1 MPPSK
6 NRSSRPSNSARAR
19 APQSRSSAPRAGK
32 PTGSKAAAKKAIP
45 TIETATRGKNSPRK
59 ILVIL
64 GVAGGGVLLAL
75 IIMVGFLDGYGQKDR
90 AQKSDAIVVLGARV
104 RPDGKAGQ
112 GLTLRVLHAVRL
124 YKKGFAPKIIM
135 TGGVGD
141 NPPSEAQVAAEL
153 AVKNGVPREDV
164 IQENK
169 STSTWE
175 NAAYTALICKKR
187 NWKTVLVVS
196 DPVSFVARSKK
207 LPTLWNARLGFAGCR
222 RAMAITARATLVL
235 DDARSGFS
243 RARLVSAPGL
253 KLFYTLAAQ
262 SAAIH

>member
-6 NRSSRPSNSARAR
+6 NRSFRPSNSAKAR
-19 APQSRSSAPRAGK
+19 APQSRSSTPRAGK
-32 PTGSKAAAKKAIP
+32 PTGSKTAAKKPIP
-45 TIETATRGKNSPRK
+45 AIETATGRKNSPRK
-59 ILVIL
+59 VLVIL
-64 GVAGGGVLLAL
+64 SVVGGGVLLAL
-75 IIMVGFLDGYGQKDR
+75 IVMVGFLDGYGQKDR

-141 NPPSEAQVAAEL
+141 NPPSEAQVAADL

-175 NAAYTALICKKR
+175 NAANASAICKKR
-187 NWKTVLVVS
+187 GWKTVLIVS
-196 DPVSFVARSKK
+196 DPFHLWRAQKNFQRCGMRASVSPVAVGQWQ
-207 LPTLWNARLGFAGCR
+207 LQPAR
-222 RAMAITARATLVL
+222 
-235 DDARSGFS
+235 
-243 RARLVSAPGL
+243 RLFWTTREAV
-253 KLFYTLAAQ
+253 LAARDWCLRRV
-262 SAAIH
+262 